1 MDDRSS
7 LRRHFSWAFALM
19 IIALTGIAAG
29 VFLFERCTSLPG
41 RAAKTTVDQ
50 LERLGRDVRNA
61 IVQIAQVQPRVTI
74 KERVYFEQ
82 TTTVS
87 ELALVS
93 QRLEVEHE
101 FLHTWAG
108 SSKRL
113 RLHGTFTAKAG
124 FDLRQEINVSV
135 QPEAIVVRLPHA
147 QILGLEQNAVD
158 VLAFENGFWN
168 PISGADVQLELTTLD
183 KLARER
189 AIERRLPEQ
198 AEREFRN
205 QLTSRVRTA
214 SPIQVVFYNVSA
226 RE

>member
-1 MDDRSS
+1 
-7 LRRHFSWAFALM
+7 M

-41 RAAKTTVDQ
+41 RAAKMTVDQ

-74 KERVYFEQ
+74 NERVYFEQ
-82 TTTVS
+82 TTPVS
-87 ELALVS
+87 EFALVS

-124 FDLRQEINVSV
+124 FDLRQEISVSV

-147 QILGLEQNAVD
+147 KILGLEQNAVD

-189 AIERRLPEQ
+189 ASERNLPEQ
-198 AEREFRN
+198 AEDEFRR
-205 QLTSRVRTA
+205 QLTGRIRTA
-214 SPIQVVFYNVSA
+214 SPIHVIFYNVNA

>member
-1 MDDRSS
+1 
-7 LRRHFSWAFALM
+7 M

-41 RAAKTTVDQ
+41 RAAKMTVDQ

-74 KERVYFEQ
+74 NERVYFEQ
-82 TTTVS
+82 TTPVS
-87 ELALVS
+87 EFALVS

-124 FDLRQEINVSV
+124 FDLRQEISVSV

-147 QILGLEQNAVD
+147 KILGLEQNAVD

-183 KLARER
+183 KLAREQ
-189 AIERRLPEQ
+189 ASERNLPEQ
-198 AEREFRN
+198 AEDEFRR
-205 QLTSRVRTA
+205 QLTGRIRTA
-214 SPIQVVFYNVSA
+214 SPIHVIFYNVNA

>member
-1 MDDRSS
+1 
-7 LRRHFSWAFALM
+7 M

-29 VFLFERCTSLPG
+29 VFIFERCTSLPG

-50 LERLGRDVRNA
+50 LERLGRDMRNA

-74 KERVYFEQ
+74 NERVYFEQ
-82 TTTVS
+82 TMAVN

-93 QRLEVEHE
+93 QRVEVEHE
-101 FLHTWAG
+101 FLHSWAG

-124 FDLRQEINVSV
+124 FDLRQEISVNV

-147 QILGLEQNAVD
+147 QILGLEQNALD

-168 PISGADVQLELTTLD
+168 PISGADVQSELATLAR
-183 KLARER
+183 LARER
-189 AIERRLPEQ
+189 ASERRLPEQ
-198 AEREFRN
+198 AEDEFRR
-205 QLTSRVRTA
+205 QLTTRIRTS
-214 SPIQVVFYNVSA
+214 SPIQVVFYDVSA

>member
-1 MDDRSS
+1 
-7 LRRHFSWAFALM
+7 M

-29 VFLFERCTSLPG
+29 IFIFERCTSLPG
-41 RAAKTTVDQ
+41 RAAKMTVDQ
-50 LERLGRDVRNA
+50 LERLGRDMRNA

-74 KERVYFEQ
+74 NERVYFEQ
-82 TTTVS
+82 TMAVN

-93 QRLEVEHE
+93 QRVEVEHE
-101 FLHTWAG
+101 FLHSWAG

-124 FDLRQEINVSV
+124 FDLRQEISVNV

-147 QILGLEQNAVD
+147 QILGLEQNALD

-168 PISGADVQLELTTLD
+168 PISGADVQSELATLAR
-183 KLARER
+183 LARER
-189 AIERRLPEQ
+189 ASERRLPEQ
-198 AEREFRN
+198 AEDEFRR
-205 QLTSRVRTA
+205 QLTTRIRTS
-214 SPIQVVFYNVSA
+214 SPIQVVFYDVSA

>member
-1 MDDRSS
+1 
-7 LRRHFSWAFALM
+7 M

-29 VFLFERCTSLPG
+29 VFIFERCTSLPG
-41 RAAKTTVDQ
+41 RAAKMTVDQ
-50 LERLGRDVRNA
+50 LERLGRDMRNA

-74 KERVYFEQ
+74 NERVYFEQ
-82 TTTVS
+82 TMAVN

-93 QRLEVEHE
+93 QRVEVEHE
-101 FLHTWAG
+101 FLHSWAG

-124 FDLRQEINVSV
+124 FDLRQEISVNV

-147 QILGLEQNAVD
+147 QILGLEQNALD

-168 PISGADVQLELTTLD
+168 PISGADVQSELATLAR
-183 KLARER
+183 LARER
-189 AIERRLPEQ
+189 ASERRLPEQ
-198 AEREFRN
+198 AEDEFRR
-205 QLTSRVRTA
+205 QLTTRIRTS
-214 SPIQVVFYNVSA
+214 SPIQVVFYDVSA

>member
-1 MDDRSS
+1 
-7 LRRHFSWAFALM
+7 M
-19 IIALTGIAAG
+19 IIVLSGIAAG
-29 VFLFERCTSLPG
+29 VFVFERCTSLPG
-41 RAAKTTVDQ
+41 RAAKTSVDQ
-50 LERLGRDVRNA
+50 LERLGRDVRNT
-61 IVQIAQVQPRVTI
+61 IVQIAQIQPRVTI
-74 KERVYFEQ
+74 NERVYFEQ
-82 TTTVS
+82 TTAVS

-124 FDLRQEINVSV
+124 FDLHREISVNV
-135 QPEAIVVRLPHA
+135 QPEGIVVRLPHA

-168 PISGADVQLELTTLD
+168 PISGADVQSELTTLD
-183 KLARER
+183 KLAREQ
-189 AIERRLPEQ
+189 ISERNLPEQ
-198 AEREFRN
+198 AEDEFRK
-205 QLTSRVRTA
+205 QVTSRVRTA
-214 SPIQVVFYNVSA
+214 SPIHVMFYNVNA

>member
-1 MDDRSS
+1 
-7 LRRHFSWAFALM
+7 M

-29 VFLFERCTSLPG
+29 VFIFERCTSLPG

-50 LERLGRDVRNA
+50 LERLGRDMRNA

-74 KERVYFEQ
+74 NERVYFEQ
-82 TTTVS
+82 TTAVN

-93 QRLEVEHE
+93 QRVEVEHE
-101 FLHTWAG
+101 FLHSWAG

-124 FDLRQEINVSV
+124 FDLRQEISVNV

-147 QILGLEQNAVD
+147 QILGLEQNALD

-168 PISGADVQLELTTLD
+168 PISGADVQSELATLAR
-183 KLARER
+183 LARER
-189 AIERRLPEQ
+189 ASERRLPEQ
-198 AEREFRN
+198 AEDEFRR
-205 QLTSRVRTA
+205 QLTTRIRTS
-214 SPIQVVFYNVSA
+214 SPIQVVFYDVSA

>member
-1 MDDRSS
+1 
-7 LRRHFSWAFALM
+7 M

-41 RAAKTTVDQ
+41 RATKMTVDQ

-74 KERVYFEQ
+74 NERVYFEQ
-82 TTTVS
+82 TTPVS
-87 ELALVS
+87 EFALVS

-124 FDLRQEINVSV
+124 FDLHREISVNV
-135 QPEAIVVRLPHA
+135 QPEGIVVRLPHA

-168 PISGADVQLELTTLD
+168 PISGADVQSELTTLD
-183 KLARER
+183 KLARDQTSER
-189 AIERRLPEQ
+189 NLPEQ
-198 AEREFRN
+198 AEDEFRK
-205 QLTSRVRTA
+205 QVTSRVRTA
-214 SPIQVVFYNVSA
+214 SPIHVMFYNVNA
-226 RE
+226 RQ

>member
-1 MDDRSS
+1 
-7 LRRHFSWAFALM
+7 M
-19 IIALTGIAAG
+19 IIVLSGIAAG
-29 VFLFERCTSLPG
+29 VFVFERCTSLPG
-41 RAAKTTVDQ
+41 RAAKTSVDQ
-50 LERLGRDVRNA
+50 LERLGRDVRNT
-61 IVQIAQVQPRVTI
+61 IVQIAQIQPRVTI
-74 KERVYFEQ
+74 NERVYFEQ
-82 TTTVS
+82 TTAVS

-124 FDLRQEINVSV
+124 FDLHREISVNV
-135 QPEAIVVRLPHA
+135 QPEGIVVRLPHA

-168 PISGADVQLELTTLD
+168 PISGADVQSELTTLD
-183 KLARER
+183 KLARDQTSER
-189 AIERRLPEQ
+189 NLPEQ
-198 AEREFRN
+198 AEDEFRK
-205 QLTSRVRTA
+205 QLTSRIKTS
-214 SPIQVVFYNVSA
+214 SPIHLVFYDVSP

>member
-1 MDDRSS
+1 MDDRPS
-7 LRRHFSWAFALM
+7 LRRHFSWTFALM
-19 IIALTGIAAG
+19 TIALTGIAAG
-29 VFLFERCTSLPG
+29 VFVFERCTSLPG
-41 RAAKTTVDQ
+41 RAAKTSVDQ
-50 LERLGRDVRNA
+50 LERLGRDVRNT

-74 KERVYFEQ
+74 NERVYFEQ
-82 TTTVS
+82 TTAVS

-124 FDLRQEINVSV
+124 FDLHQEISVSV
-135 QPEAIVVRLPHA
+135 QPEGIVVRLPHA

-189 AIERRLPEQ
+189 AIERNLPEQ
-198 AEREFRN
+198 AEDEFRN

-214 SPIQVVFYNVSA
+214 SPIHVVFYNLGA

>member
-1 MDDRSS
+1 MEDRPS
-7 LRRHFSWAFALM
+7 LWRHFSWTLAFMIVAL
-19 IIALTGIAAG
+19 ATIAAG

-41 RAAKTTVDQ
+41 HVARTSVDQ

-61 IVQIAQVQPRVTI
+61 IVEIVKVQPRVTI
-74 KERVYFEQ
+74 NERVYFEQ
-82 TTTVS
+82 TTAIS

-124 FDLRQEINVSV
+124 FDLRREFSVNV
-135 QPEAIVVRLPHA
+135 QPEGIVVRLPHA
-147 QILGLEQNAVD
+147 QILGVEQNTVD

-168 PISGADVQLELTTLD
+168 PISGADVQLELTTLG

-189 AIERRLPEQ
+189 VSERNLPEQ
-198 AEREFRN
+198 AEQEFRN
-205 QLTSRVRTA
+205 QLTSRVTTG
-214 SPIQVVFYNVSA
+214 SPIHVVFYDVNA

>member
-1 MDDRSS
+1 
-7 LRRHFSWAFALM
+7 M
-19 IIALTGIAAG
+19 IMVLSGIPAG
-29 VFLFERCTSLPG
+29 VFVFERCTSLPG
-41 RAAKTTVDQ
+41 RAAKTSVDQ

-74 KERVYFEQ
+74 NERVYFEQ
-82 TTTVS
+82 TTAVS

-113 RLHGTFTAKAG
+113 RLHGTFTAKGG
-124 FDLRQEINVSV
+124 FDLRQEISVNV
-135 QPEAIVVRLPHA
+135 QPGVIVVRFPHA
-147 QILGLEQNAVD
+147 QILDTEQNTVD

-168 PISGADVQLELTTLD
+168 PISGADVQSELTTLD

-189 AIERRLPEQ
+189 ASERNLPEQ
-198 AEREFRN
+198 AEDEFRK
-205 QLTSRVRTA
+205 QFTSRVRTG
-214 SPIQVVFYNVSA
+214 SPIRVEFYNVNA

>member
-1 MDDRSS
+1 
-7 LRRHFSWAFALM
+7 M

-41 RAAKTTVDQ
+41 RAAKTTVDR
-50 LERLGRDVRNA
+50 LEQLGRDVRNA

-74 KERVYFEQ
+74 NEHVYFEQ
-82 TTTVS
+82 TTPVS
-87 ELALVS
+87 EFALVS

-124 FDLRQEINVSV
+124 FDLRQEISVSV

-147 QILGLEQNAVD
+147 EILGLEQNAVD

-189 AIERRLPEQ
+189 ASERNLPEQ
-198 AEREFRN
+198 AEDEFRR
-205 QLTSRVRTA
+205 QLTGRIRTA
-214 SPIQVVFYNVSA
+214 SPIHVIFYNVNA

>member
-1 MDDRSS
+1 MDDRPS
-7 LRRHFSWAFALM
+7 LRRHFNWTFALM

-29 VFLFERCTSLPG
+29 VFIFERCTSLPG
-41 RAAKTTVDQ
+41 RAAKMTVDQ
-50 LERLGRDVRNA
+50 LERLGRDMRNA

-74 KERVYFEQ
+74 NERVYFEQ
-82 TTTVS
+82 TTAVN

-93 QRLEVEHE
+93 QRVEVEHE
-101 FLHTWAG
+101 FLHSWAG

-124 FDLRQEINVSV
+124 FDLRQEISVNV

-147 QILGLEQNAVD
+147 QILGLEQNALD

-168 PISGADVQLELTTLD
+168 PISGADVQSELATLAR
-183 KLARER
+183 LARER
-189 AIERRLPEQ
+189 ASERRLPEQ
-198 AEREFRN
+198 AEDEFRR
-205 QLTSRVRTA
+205 QLTTRIRTS
-214 SPIQVVFYNVSA
+214 SPIQVVFYDVSA

>member
-1 MDDRSS
+1 
-7 LRRHFSWAFALM
+7 M

-50 LERLGRDVRNA
+50 LERLGGDVRNA

-74 KERVYFEQ
+74 NERVYFEQ

-124 FDLRQEINVSV
+124 FDLHQEISVSV
-135 QPEAIVVRLPHA
+135 QPEAIVARLPHA
-147 QILGLEQNAVD
+147 QILGVEQNAVD

-168 PISGADVQLELTTLD
+168 PISGADVQLELITLN

-189 AIERRLPEQ
+189 ASERNLPEQ
-198 AEREFRN
+198 AEDEFRR
-205 QLTSRVRTA
+205 QLTGRIRTA
-214 SPIQVVFYNVSA
+214 SPIHVTFYKVNA
-226 RE
+226 HE

>member
-1 MDDRSS
+1 
-7 LRRHFSWAFALM
+7 M
-19 IIALTGIAAG
+19 IIVLSGIAAG
-29 VFLFERCTSLPG
+29 VFVFERCTSLPG
-41 RAAKTTVDQ
+41 RAAKTSVDQ
-50 LERLGRDVRNA
+50 LERLGRDVRNT
-61 IVQIAQVQPRVTI
+61 IVQIAQIQPRVTI
-74 KERVYFEQ
+74 NERVYFEQ
-82 TTTVS
+82 TTAVS

-124 FDLRQEINVSV
+124 FDLRQEISVNV

-147 QILGLEQNAVD
+147 QILGLEQNALD

-168 PISGADVQLELTTLD
+168 PISGADVQSELATLAR
-183 KLARER
+183 LARER
-189 AIERRLPEQ
+189 ASERRLPEQ
-198 AEREFRN
+198 AEDEFRR
-205 QLTSRVRTA
+205 QLTTRIRTS
-214 SPIQVVFYNVSA
+214 SPIQVVFYDVSA

>member
-1 MDDRSS
+1 
-7 LRRHFSWAFALM
+7 M

-41 RAAKTTVDQ
+41 RAAKMTVDQ

-74 KERVYFEQ
+74 NERVYFEQ
-82 TTTVS
+82 TTPVS
-87 ELALVS
+87 EFALVS

-124 FDLRQEINVSV
+124 FDLRQEISVSV

-147 QILGLEQNAVD
+147 EILGLEQNAVD

-189 AIERRLPEQ
+189 ASERNLPEQ
-198 AEREFRN
+198 AEDEFRR
-205 QLTSRVRTA
+205 QLTGRIRTA
-214 SPIQVVFYNVSA
+214 SPIHVIFYNVNA

>member
-1 MDDRSS
+1 
-7 LRRHFSWAFALM
+7 M

-29 VFLFERCTSLPG
+29 VFIFERCTSLPG
-41 RAAKTTVDQ
+41 RAAKMTVDQ
-50 LERLGRDVRNA
+50 LERLGRDMRNA

-74 KERVYFEQ
+74 NERVYFEQ
-82 TTTVS
+82 TTAVN

-93 QRLEVEHE
+93 QRVEVEHE
-101 FLHTWAG
+101 FLHSWAG

-124 FDLRQEINVSV
+124 FDLRQEISVNV

-147 QILGLEQNAVD
+147 QILGLEQNALD

-168 PISGADVQLELTTLD
+168 PISGADVQSELATLAR
-183 KLARER
+183 LARER
-189 AIERRLPEQ
+189 ASERRLPEQ
-198 AEREFRN
+198 AEDEFRR
-205 QLTSRVRTA
+205 QLTTRIRTS
-214 SPIQVVFYNVSA
+214 SPIQVVFYDVSA

>member
-1 MDDRSS
+1 
-7 LRRHFSWAFALM
+7 M

-41 RAAKTTVDQ
+41 RAAKMTVDQ

-74 KERVYFEQ
+74 NERVYFEQ
-82 TTTVS
+82 TTPVS

-124 FDLRQEINVSV
+124 FDLRQEISVSV

-147 QILGLEQNAVD
+147 KILGLEQNAVD

-183 KLARER
+183 KLARDQASER
-189 AIERRLPEQ
+189 NLPEQ
-198 AEREFRN
+198 AEDEFRR
-205 QLTSRVRTA
+205 QLTGRIRTA
-214 SPIQVVFYNVSA
+214 SPIHVIFYNVNA

>member
-1 MDDRSS
+1 MT
-7 LRRHFSWAFALM
+7 

-29 VFLFERCTSLPG
+29 VFVFERCTSLPG
-41 RAAKTTVDQ
+41 RAAKTSVDQ
-50 LERLGRDVRNA
+50 LERLGRDLRNA

-74 KERVYFEQ
+74 NERVYFEQ
-82 TTTVS
+82 TTAVS

-124 FDLRQEINVSV
+124 FDLHQEISVSV

-147 QILGLEQNAVD
+147 QILGLEQNSVD

-168 PISGADVQLELTTLD
+168 PISGADVQSELSTLD

-189 AIERRLPEQ
+189 AIERNLPEQ
-198 AEREFRN
+198 AEHEFSN

-214 SPIQVVFYNVSA
+214 SPIHVVFYNVGA